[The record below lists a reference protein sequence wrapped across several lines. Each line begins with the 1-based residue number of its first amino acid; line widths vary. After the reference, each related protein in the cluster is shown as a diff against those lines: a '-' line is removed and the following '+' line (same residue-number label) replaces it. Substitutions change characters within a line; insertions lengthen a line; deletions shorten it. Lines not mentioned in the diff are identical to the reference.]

1 MYVPRNRIGRQEV
14 CLNVL
19 IVESS
24 EPLAQLWKHHL
35 QRSGARVWTA
45 TTQDAAFELL
55 AKHQFEVIILDVV
68 LEDGS
73 ALAVSDLAQ
82 FRQPDA
88 RIIFVTNTT
97 FFSDGSI
104 FNLCAN
110 ACAYLPS
117 TTAPD
122 DLATMVQHYARAG

>member
-1 MYVPRNRIGRQEV
+1 M
-14 CLNVL
+14 NVL

-24 EPLAQLWKHHL
+24 KPLAQLWRRHL
-35 QRSGARVWTA
+35 QRSGVDVWTA
-45 TTQDAAFELL
+45 YTQNAAFELL
-55 AKHQFEVIILDVV
+55 ETHSFQVIILDVV
-68 LEDGS
+68 VENDS
-73 ALAVSDLAQ
+73 TLAVSDIAQ

-88 RIIFVTNTT
+88 RVIFVTNTS

-117 TTAPD
+117 STPPD
-122 DLATMVQHYARAG
+122 DLTNMVHHYARAS